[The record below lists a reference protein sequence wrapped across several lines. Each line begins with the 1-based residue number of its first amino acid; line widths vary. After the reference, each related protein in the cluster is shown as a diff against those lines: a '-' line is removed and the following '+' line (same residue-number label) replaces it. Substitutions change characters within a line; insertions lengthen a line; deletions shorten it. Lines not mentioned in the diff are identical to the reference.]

1 VVSGAWTKRT
11 LRSAADSS
19 TCSGRSTTTDRFD
32 VYLSDRRDTAAA
44 QRFFEGA
51 MAASGRAPTR
61 VTTDIVN
68 ADADLVLARFW

>member
-1 VVSGAWTKRT
+1 MDETYLKIG
-11 LRSAADSS
+11 
-19 TCSGRSTTTDRFD
+19 GRQQYLFRAIDDHGQIVD

-61 VTTDIVN
+61 VTTDKAN
-68 ADADLVLARFW
+68 AIHPHSE